1 MLAPVKNPNTSCGQL
16 PHSLERCA
24 FKVFS
29 SKRRYCLDDIA
40 PAISNTLALCL
51 AFVVRG
57 AKTHSQVLSLILFS
71 TEICSNVFPSKNAVS
86 DFIFA
91 GGGGFTLGGVC
102 ITFPR
107 RTTLPPLPAPPF
119 LLFPHELEFELAFV
133 RLFDLDGLGPM
144 ADSICAG
151 VLCPICLA
159 PSLATLED
167 PVGGGRCSQC

>member
-1 MLAPVKNPNTSCGQL
+1 M
-16 PHSLERCA
+16 PHSLECCI

-29 SKRRYCLDDIA
+29 PKRRYCLDDIA
-40 PAISNTLALCL
+40 PAISNALVLCL

-57 AKTHSQVLSLILFS
+57 VNTHWQVLSLILFS
-71 TEICSNVFPSKNAVS
+71 TAIRSNVFPSKNAVS

-91 GGGGFTLGGVC
+91 SGGGFTPDGVY

-107 RTTLPPLPAPPF
+107 RTTLPPFLAPPS
-119 LLFPHELEFELAFV
+119 LLLPHELEFEPVLV
-133 RLFDLDGLGPM
+133 RLFDLDGPGPM

-159 PSLATLED
+159 LSLAALED
-167 PVGGGRCSQC
+167 PVGGRRCGKCC